1 MPLRKKISSAALFLL
16 LFLFAAVFL
25 SSPARYGQS
34 VLNGLMLWAGAILPT
49 ALPLLV
55 VLSLM
60 VRSPAFSAL
69 SGRLSP
75 TAEKLFRIPG
85 VGAGAMLLSVLSGY
99 PAGARTVAE
108 LSSGGRL
115 KQGDVF
121 YTACLCSTSG
131 PAFCLGA
138 AAGMF
143 GSPAAGLLLFC
154 SHLVAVGLI
163 SLLLPRLTGH
173 KKSASAAPLPV
184 RNGEPFSELLLGAV
198 RSVLSVGALIALF
211 FCLKEMLFSLLPPLS
226 GVGEGILSGLLEVTA
241 GVSALAKLKTPLSLA
256 LAAAEVSFGGLC
268 VNAQQL
274 SFLAGTGVK
283 ALPFLLIKLAHGVLA
298 FALCYPLARLVFP
311 GQ

>member
-69 SGRLSP
+69 SRRLSP
-75 TAEKLFRIPG
+75 AAEKLFRIPG
-85 VGAGAMLLSVLSGY
+85 AGAGAMLLSVLSGY

-108 LSSGGRL
+108 LSSDGRL

-184 RNGEPFSELLLGAV
+184 RNGDPFSELLLGAV

-283 ALPFLLIKLAHGVLA
+283 ALPFLLVKCAHGLLA